1 MAQRG
6 ASAVQEGNSAS
17 AEWRNAVDRAR
28 MDQEERH
35 LGDPG
40 DTWTP
45 ELWIEDDDP
54 SPPRTRRAAPSTSAE
69 RSKPTRRKQK
79 ALPEEVAGELLEA
92 SGARRAPRLA
102 RELAIAAQAYESGR
116 YPDAQRILKR
126 LAEAAPTAAGVRELH
141 GLTLYRLGR
150 WKQAKAELEASTALS
165 ASPDQLP
172 VIADCERALG
182 HHDAVERVIEE
193 MRRASP
199 GVEVLAE
206 GRLVLAGSLA
216 DRKRLPDAI
225 AVLSRWDTNRARP
238 KDWHLRT
245 WYALGDLYER
255 AGELPRARALF
266 QRVVDHDPDFF
277 DAAERVSA
285 LR

>member
-1 MAQRG
+1 
-6 ASAVQEGNSAS
+6 
-17 AEWRNAVDRAR
+17 

-35 LGDPG
+35 R
-40 DTWTP
+40 P
-45 ELWIEDDDP
+45 ETADAWIPEVWIEDDE
-54 SPPRTRRAAPSTSAE
+54 PRPEKVRKAPAPVPE
-69 RSKPTRRKQK
+69 KRSKRSVTK
-79 ALPEEVAGELLEA
+79 ALPDDVTGELLEA

-116 YPDAQRILKR
+116 YADAQRILRR
-126 LAEAAPTAAGVRELH
+126 LSELAPTAAGVRELH
-141 GLTLYRLGR
+141 GLSLYRLGR

-182 HHDAVERVIEE
+182 HHDAVERVFEDL
-193 MRRASP
+193 RRASP

-206 GRLVLAGSLA
+206 GRLVVAGSLA

-225 AVLSRWDTNRARP
+225 AVLSRWEASRARP

-266 QRVVDHDPDFF
+266 QRLVDHDPDFF
-277 DAAERVSA
+277 DAAERLSA

>member
-1 MAQRG
+1 VAHRG
-6 ASAVQEGNSAS
+6 ASAVREGNSAS

-35 LGDPG
+35 RPEPTDA
-40 DTWTP
+40 WTP
-45 ELWIEDDDP
+45 ELWVQDDEP
-54 SPPRTRRAAPSTSAE
+54 SPPRVRRAGESTPEA
-69 RSKPTRRKQK
+69 RSKTKRTKAK
-79 ALPEEVAGELLEA
+79 ALPDDVTGELVEA

-141 GLTLYRLGR
+141 GLTLYRMGR
-150 WKQAKAELEASTALS
+150 WRQAKVELEASTALS

-182 HHDAVERVIEE
+182 HHDAVERVIDDL
-193 MRRASP
+193 RRASP

-216 DRKRLPDAI
+216 DRKRLPEAI
-225 AVLSRWDTNRARP
+225 AILSRWEANRARP

-266 QRVVDHDPDFF
+266 QRLVDHDPDFF
-277 DAAERVSA
+277 DASERLSA